1 MSATIQEPKVDI
13 HKAVKSAFNFFSKS
27 FAHETTSNL
36 QLEEVE
42 LSEDGHFW
50 LITLGYDDPAV
61 TGRTSLSTL
70 IMNDSPMLKPRPLRK
85 YKVVRVDAETG
96 KAVAVKIR

>member
-1 MSATIQEPKVDI
+1 MSATIQESKIDI

-27 FAHETTSNL
+27 FAHEKTTNL

-50 LITLGYDDPAV
+50 LITLGYDDPA
-61 TGRTSLSTL
+61 TGSLSDL
-70 IMNDSPMLKPRPLRK
+70 MRASAVLRPRPLRK
-85 YKVVRVDAETG
+85 YKVVRVDAESG